1 MKTCSPLEIFQSCV
15 QLAKHLLRPWIIAL
29 LVMDQFRSIPAALTF
44 FYVGDIACGI
54 F

>member
-1 MKTCSPLEIFQSCV
+1 MVVQFPGPACTLASMKARSPPGSLHF
-15 QLAKHLLRPWIIAL
+15 
-29 LVMDQFRSIPAALTF
+29 LVMDQFRSIPAALTL